1 MMSSK
6 IPRDSEERKRLLQSF
21 LHLPQD
27 EKAVVY
33 QALEHLRWLTVLW
46 DLEELETTSLPGTSE
61 KRQILLA
68 YKFLQILWFDEFPDQ
83 HDQAFT
89 VYVRDRLPENQTPET
104 INKVFDRNTEELADL
119 CKGMPR
125 PTWLNNATEAKT
137 SIESFPGKAQ

>member
-6 IPRDSEERKRLLQSF
+6 IPRDSDERKRLLQSF
-21 LHLPQD
+21 VNLPAQ

-33 QALEHLRWLTVLW
+33 EALEHLRWLTILW
-46 DLEELETTSLPGTSE
+46 DLEEVESTSLPSTSE
-61 KRQILLA
+61 KRHILFA
-68 YKFLQILWFDEFPDQ
+68 YKALQILWFDELPDQ

-89 VYVRDRLPENQTPET
+89 VYVRDRLPEDETPET
-104 INKVFDRNTEELADL
+104 INKAFDTNAEELADL

-125 PTWLNNATEAKT
+125 PNWLNNATEAKT

>member
-6 IPRDSEERKRLLQSF
+6 IPCDSEERKRLLQSF

-33 QALEHLRWLTVLW
+33 QALEHLRWLSILW
-46 DLEELETTSLPGTSE
+46 GLEEVESTSLPSTSE
-61 KRQILLA
+61 KRHILFA
-68 YKFLQILWFDEFPDQ
+68 YKALQILWFDELPDQ

-89 VYVRDRLPENQTPET
+89 VYVRDRLPEDETPET
-104 INKVFDRNTEELADL
+104 INKAFDRNTEELADL

-125 PTWLNNATEAKT
+125 PNWLNSATEAKT
-137 SIESFPGKAQ
+137 SIESFPGTAQ